1 MELDSKTKLIDAAI
15 VLFAN
20 DGFDKVSIRKI
31 AETANVNSAL
41 ISYYFQGKRGLYLAA
56 IDKQSDDLLT
66 FIESAKN
73 SKLTPPEILTLYA
86 KTMLHLHLKN
96 PYLIKIIYREFLG
109 PPIFL
114 DLFLKNKIHDLFIIL
129 CTSIKNGI
137 DKQYFRQDLQVEQ
150 TVVLLIGMINFYF
163 IGQPIRDKV
172 LKQTDYTADCYM
184 EQAIKIFLAG
194 IKRRD

>member
-1 MELDSKTKLIDAAI
+1 MELDSKTKLINAAI

-31 AETANVNSAL
+31 AEMANVNSAL
-41 ISYYFQGKRGLYLAA
+41 ISYYFKGKRGLYLTAV
-56 IDKQSDDLLT
+56 DKQSDDLLT

-73 SKLTPPEILTLYA
+73 PKLTPPEILTLYA

-114 DLFLKNKIHDLFIIL
+114 DMFFKNKIHDLFTIL
-129 CTSIKNGI
+129 CTCIKNGI
-137 DKQYFRQDLQVEQ
+137 DKQYFRQDIQVEQ
-150 TVVLLIGMINFYF
+150 AVVLLIGMVNFYF
-163 IGQPIRDKV
+163 IAQPIRAKV
-172 LKQTDYTADCYM
+172 LKQTDYTAEHYM
-184 EQAIKIFLAG
+184 KQALKIFLAG
-194 IKRRD
+194 IRRRD

>member
-1 MELDSKTKLIDAAI
+1 M
-15 VLFAN
+15 
-20 DGFDKVSIRKI
+20 
-31 AETANVNSAL
+31 
-41 ISYYFQGKRGLYLAA
+41 
-56 IDKQSDDLLT
+56 
-66 FIESAKN
+66 
-73 SKLTPPEILTLYA
+73 
-86 KTMLHLHLKN
+86 
-96 PYLIKIIYREFLG
+96 
-109 PPIFL
+109 
-114 DLFLKNKIHDLFIIL
+114 FLKNKIHDSFMIL

-150 TVVLLIGMINFYF
+150 TVVLLIGMVNFYF